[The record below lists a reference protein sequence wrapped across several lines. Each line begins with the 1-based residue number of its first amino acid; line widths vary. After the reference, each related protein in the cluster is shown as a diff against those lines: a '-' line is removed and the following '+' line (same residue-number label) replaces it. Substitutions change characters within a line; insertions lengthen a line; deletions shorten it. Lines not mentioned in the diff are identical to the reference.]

1 MRTSSWLTK
10 KRRDGHTDAGNNN
23 TRRAKLAS
31 GKNGSYCPCS
41 LAFRVLT
48 FTNKNILWHIMY
60 TAYYKGQFSPGH
72 LSRTAGQKC
81 CGRCLICHLIDHL
94 WCQNW
99 SMINQARMGHSTTN
113 NNCYSPIIT
122 WSSFMENTYNRHP
135 IACPWGQAMG
145 CLLWVQTPI
154 NFWQ

>member
-1 MRTSSWLTK
+1 MNRSWIIARTSLWLTHK
-10 KRRDGHTDAGNNN
+10 WRDGHTDTGNDN

-72 LSRTAGQKC
+72 LSQTAGQKC

-99 SMINQARMGHSTTN
+99 SMINQARIGHSTNN
-113 NNCYSPIIT
+113 NNCCNI
-122 WSSFMENTYNRHP
+122 
-135 IACPWGQAMG
+135 
-145 CLLWVQTPI
+145 VQLHDDVIKWKHFLRNWPFVRGI
-154 NFWQ
+154 HQEL